1 MKKVFNYSE
10 FIRKEVT
17 SYKIHTLIF
26 CAAYWTE
33 RHFSLVLYIL
43 GAFLPPDEADLQI
56 KYKEELREVFGI
68 EFNSLFTMTNMP
80 IKRFADFLV
89 RRGEMASYM
98 ELLVRNFNPGNVDNL
113 MCRNLLSINYDGA
126 IFDCDFK

>member
-1 MKKVFNYSE
+1 M
-10 FIRKEVT
+10 
-17 SYKIHTLIF
+17 
-26 CAAYWTE
+26 CYWTE
-33 RHFSLVLYIL
+33 RHFCLVLYIL

-98 ELLVRNFNPGNVDNL
+98 ELLVRNFNPSNVDNL
-113 MCRNLLSINYDGA
+113 MCRNLLSVNYDGA

>member
-1 MKKVFNYSE
+1 ME
-10 FIRKEVT
+10 FVQVETV
-17 SYKIHTLIF
+17 LVAPVVF
-26 CAAYWTE
+26 CAAFGTE

-98 ELLVRNFNPGNVDNL
+98 ELLVRNFNPSNVDNL